1 MQHMVSASRLRL
13 NPTKTEVM
21 WLGSGQQIN
30 QVNVS
35 DILIKRQ
42 GRCDSLSWRGTL
54 ASLSTVSCRCRHTR
68 CCTLTV
74 QILPLQIATSTLS
87 VTTRQ
92 KQQVQAFIS
101 WRLDY
106 CNSLLYGV
114 TDKLMRQ
121 VHSVHNAA
129 VRLIIGAKRR
139 ERITPILRQLH
150 WLPIRQRVEFKI
162 ASLVYQVLSSKVPTY
177 LADDIHL
184 ASESSDR
191 SLRSSSGRKCSV
203 TRVYRCF
210 AAAGPRTGTTY
221 LPVCETRK
229 SAAQNSED
237 NWKHSCLRR
246 TLLLTYL
253 INGVP
258 KYSRSVLYSVC
269 RIKEIVFHVHSLEGT
284 TTSLITNA
292 DHWTWL

>member
-1 MQHMVSASRLRL
+1 
-13 NPTKTEVM
+13 M
-21 WLGSGQQIN
+21 WLGSRQQIN

-184 ASESSDR
+184 ASESSAR
-191 SLRSSSGRKCSV
+191 SLRFSSGRKCSV
-203 TRVYRCF
+203 TRVYSRFGDMFCCSW
-210 AAAGPRTGTTY
+210 TTY
-221 LPVCETRK
+221 LEQLTCQ
-229 SAAQNSED
+229 SARQGSQLHWIQKTTENIHVKD
-237 NWKHSCLRR
+237 GLRR
-246 TLLLTYL
+246 
-253 INGVP
+253 
-258 KYSRSVLYSVC
+258 
-269 RIKEIVFHVHSLEGT
+269 IVTFDYCAL
-284 TTSLITNA
+284 
-292 DHWTWL
+292 